1 MLVLGLDPG
10 TARTG
15 YGLVREHPDGT
26 LEAIAYGVYTT
37 TPDTP
42 TAHRLLSLYHQL
54 NQTLANHHP
63 QQVAI
68 EELFFGK
75 NVTTGIKVAQARGVL
90 LLALAQAGL
99 PIYEY
104 KPKTAKMTI
113 TGFGDADKY
122 QMQEMIRQLLGL
134 ENIPKP
140 DDAADGLAIAIT
152 HLQSTRF
159 ERLSE

>member
-15 YGLVREHPDGT
+15 YGLVREHSDGT
-26 LEAIAYGVYTT
+26 LEAIAYGVFTT
-37 TPDTP
+37 TPDMP
-42 TAHRLLSLYHQL
+42 TANRLLHLYSQL
-54 NQTLANHHP
+54 NQVLTQYQP
-63 QQVAI
+63 EQVAI

-75 NVTTGIKVAQARGVL
+75 NATTGITVAQARGVL
-90 LLALAQAGL
+90 LLALAQAGR

-113 TGFGDADKY
+113 TGFGDADKH
-122 QMQEMIRQLLGL
+122 QMQEMIRQIL
-134 ENIPKP
+134 ELESIPKP

>member
-15 YGLVREHPDGT
+15 YGLVREHTDGT
-26 LEAIAYGVYTT
+26 LEAIAYGVFTT

-42 TAHRLLSLYHQL
+42 TAYRLLSLYHQL
-54 NQTLANHHP
+54 NQVLLAHHP
-63 QQVAI
+63 EQIAI

-75 NVTTGIKVAQARGVL
+75 NVTTGITVAQARGVL
-90 LLALAQAGL
+90 LLALAQAKL

-104 KPKTAKMTI
+104 KPKTVKMTI
-113 TGFGDADKY
+113 TGFGDADKH

-134 ENIPKP
+134 ETIPKP

-152 HLQSTRF
+152 HLQSTRY

>member
-1 MLVLGLDPG
+1 MLILGLDHG

-15 YGLVREHPDGT
+15 YGLVREQPDGS
-26 LEAIAYGVYTT
+26 LDAVAYGVFTT
-37 TPDTP
+37 SPDSP
-42 TAHRLLSLYHQL
+42 TATRLLHLYNQLRGVIQKHQPD
-54 NQTLANHHP
+54 QAA
-63 QQVAI
+63 V

-90 LLALAQAGL
+90 LLALAQANL

-104 KPKTAKMTI
+104 KPKTAKVTI
-113 TGFGDADKY
+113 TGFGDADKH
-122 QMQEMIRQLLGL
+122 QMQEMIRQMLDL
-134 ENIPKP
+134 ETIPKP

>member
-1 MLVLGLDPG
+1 MLVLGIDPG

-15 YGLVREHPDGT
+15 YGLVREHSDGT
-26 LEAIAYGVYTT
+26 LEAVAYGVFTT

-42 TAHRLLSLYHQL
+42 TAYRLLSLYTQLRQLLVEHQ
-54 NQTLANHHP
+54 P
-63 QQVAI
+63 EQVAV

-75 NVTTGIKVAQARGVL
+75 NVTTGITVAQARGVL

-113 TGFGDADKY
+113 TGFGSADKN

-134 ENIPKP
+134 EKIPKP

-159 ERLSE
+159 ERLAE